1 MHMPH
6 MYISIIML
14 LTDVIRIVTLL
25 LSRICLHYKSAPP
38 RCQARRGRI
47 RSFHILIRKAHTN
60 SCENA
65 QHM

>member
-25 LSRICLHYKSAPP
+25 LSRLCSD
-38 RCQARRGRI
+38 
-47 RSFHILIRKAHTN
+47 
-60 SCENA
+60 
-65 QHM
+65 